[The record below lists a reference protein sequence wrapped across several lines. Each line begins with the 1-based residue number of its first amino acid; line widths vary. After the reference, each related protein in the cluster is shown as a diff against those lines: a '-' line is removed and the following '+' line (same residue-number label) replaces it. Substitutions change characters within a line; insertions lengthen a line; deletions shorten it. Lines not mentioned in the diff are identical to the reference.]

1 MPRAYLSIGSNL
13 GGRAENCI
21 VAVARLAREEKVLQ
35 VSVIYETEPWGT
47 AETAADQPA
56 FMNVAVEIETQLDPH
71 DLLGTCKRIEE
82 MMGREPGERWGPRI
96 IDLDVLL
103 YEDLIVEDES
113 LILPHPHMHERR
125 FVLQPLA
132 DIAPGVRH
140 PVLRKTAAEL
150 LRDLGAEGGRVR
162 RVGMDSATAG
172 DEKEI
177 PDD

>member
-21 VAVARLAREEKVLQ
+21 IAVARLAREEKVLK
-35 VSVIYETEPWGT
+35 VSDIYETEPWGT
-47 AETAADQPA
+47 AETAADQPE
-56 FMNVAVEIETQLDPH
+56 FMNVAVEIETQLNPH

-96 IDLDVLL
+96 IDLDILL
-103 YEDLIVEDES
+103 YEDRVIDDQDLV
-113 LILPHPHMHERR
+113 LPHPHMHERR

-132 DIAPGVRH
+132 DIAPQVRH

-150 LRDLGAEGGRVR
+150 LQDLGSEGGRVR
-162 RVGMDSATAG
+162 KVGADPATA
-172 DEKEI
+172 
-177 PDD
+177 

>member
-21 VAVARLAREEKVLQ
+21 IAVARLAHEVQILN
-35 VSVIYETEPWGT
+35 VSDIYVTEPWGKT
-47 AETAADQPA
+47 DQPE
-56 FMNVAVEIETQLDPH
+56 FMNAAVEIETQLAPH
-71 DLLGTCKRIEE
+71 DLLETCKRVEE

-103 YEDLIVEDES
+103 YEDLIVEDKD

-132 DIAPGVRH
+132 DIAPDVRH
-140 PVLRKTAAEL
+140 PVLQKTAAEL
-150 LRDLGAEGGRVR
+150 LQDLGAQGGRVR
-162 RVGMDSATAG
+162 KAGMDAATAG

-177 PDD
+177 QGD

>member
-21 VAVARLAREEKVLQ
+21 IAVARLAHKVQ
-35 VSVIYETEPWGT
+35 VLNVSDIYETEPWGKT
-47 AETAADQPA
+47 DQPE
-56 FMNVAVEIETQLDPH
+56 FMNAAVEIETQLPPRE
-71 DLLGTCKRIEE
+71 LLAACKTIEDA
-82 MMGREPGERWGPRI
+82 MGRKPGERWGPRV
-96 IDLDVLL
+96 IDLDILL
-103 YEDLIVEDES
+103 YEDLIVEDEN

-132 DIAPGVRH
+132 DIAPQVRH

-150 LRDLGAEGGRVR
+150 LQDLGAEGGRVR
-162 RVGMDSATAG
+162 KVGMDSATAG